1 MNFSQKHG
9 NKRDEILLL
18 RKEKIYTY
26 FLLKEAK
33 QELHASYKVSRPIN
47 L

>member
-1 MNFSQKHG
+1 MTVFQKQG
-9 NKRDEILLL
+9 TKRDEILLI
-18 RKEKIYTY
+18 RKERIYTY

-33 QELHASYKVSRPIN
+33 QELHASYKVSKPIN